1 MAFLG
6 FIALEVGAAV
16 VEQDTQKLEA
26 LKARLEQIAAEVE
39 NPDVKKGAT
48 ELLARFRSLT
58 KLIEVG
64 LEELAAETVVD
75 VIKEI
80 DRPLLMRN
88 F

>member
-1 MAFLG
+1 MTFLG

-16 VEQDTQKLEA
+16 VALDTK
-26 LKARLEQIAAEVE
+26 RLEELEIRLQSIAEKVQT
-39 NPDVKKGAT
+39 PDVKEGAI

-58 KLIEVG
+58 KLIDHG

-75 VIKEI
+75 VIKAI
-80 DRPLLMRN
+80 DRGLLMRN